1 MAWFKKLRK
10 KEPKRKVVIVGLDGT
25 PYRLLKKFIDTGV
38 MPKLAEITRGGSLM
52 QMSSSIPAVSSVAWT
67 TFMTGKNSAKHN
79 IYGFMD
85 LKPNSY
91 RMYFPNF
98 TSIKC
103 EVLWDILGKDGR
115 RSIVVNLPSTYPAR
129 ELNGILIAGFVAIDL
144 KKAVYPS
151 ALVPKL
157 EKINYRTDVDSNIAH
172 KDMGAFV
179 NDLYATFDV
188 RERTILDLFDN
199 EEWDFFMPVI
209 TGTDRLHHFLWDAW
223 ENASHKYHNDFLNY
237 YKKTDALIGK
247 LFDRSDEKIGFLIM
261 SDHGFTGLK
270 KEVFLNYWFRENG
283 YLRFSTDSPESLEE
297 IADGSRAFALD
308 PSRIYINA
316 KGKYPKGFV
325 DAGSD
330 YNSLRNELMGKL
342 LELKEPETGDEMVEK
357 VLRKEEIYSGPFIDS
372 APDLVLLPKRGYD
385 FKGSIK
391 KNVFVEK
398 GFFTGM
404 HTQDDA
410 FLYIDKENID
420 QSSKVNISD
429 VMPTVLNIMKISF
442 KDDLDGKTL
451 ISDG

>member
-1 MAWFKKLRK
+1 MAWFKRLRK
-10 KEPKRKVVIVGLDGT
+10 KEPKRRVVIVGLDGT
-25 PYRLLKKFIDTGV
+25 PYPLLKNFIDTGV
-38 MPKLAEITRGGSLM
+38 MLKLAEITRRGSLM

-103 EVLWDILGKDGR
+103 EVLWDILARDSK

-144 KKAVYPS
+144 KKAVYPPS
-151 ALVPKL
+151 FVPKL
-157 EKINYRTDVDSNIAH
+157 EKINYRTDVNSNIAH

-179 NDLYATFDV
+179 DDLYGTFDV
-188 RERTILDLFDN
+188 REKTILDLFDN
-199 EEWDFFMPVI
+199 EEWDFFMAVI

-223 ENASHKYHNDFLNY
+223 ENASHKHHNDFLNY
-237 YKKTDALIGK
+237 YKKTDTLIGK
-247 LFDRSDEKIGFLIM
+247 LFDRSDERTGFLIM
-261 SDHGFTGLK
+261 SDHGFTGIK
-270 KEVFLNYWFRENG
+270 KEVFLNYWLRENG
-283 YLRFSTDSPESLEE
+283 YLRFSTDSPESFEE
-297 IADGSRAFALD
+297 IANGSRAFTLD
-308 PSRIYINA
+308 PSRIYINI
-316 KGKYPKGFV
+316 KGKYPKGV
-325 DAGSD
+325 VEAGSG
-330 YNSLRNELMGKL
+330 YNSLRDELMEKL
-342 LELKEPETGDEMVEK
+342 LEFKDAETGDEMVEK

-385 FKGSIK
+385 FKGSLK
-391 KNVFVEK
+391 KNVLVEK

-410 FLYIDKENID
+410 FLYINKENIN
-420 QSSKVNISD
+420 QSRKVNISD
-429 VMPTVLNIMKISF
+429 VMPTVLDIMKISF
-442 KDDLDGKTL
+442 KDDLDGETL